1 MQKQYQIIL
10 KDFLLDIYF
19 KDKSFLVNAHD
30 SLELGVNGAKENLF
44 VYFKI
49 YFAKIYNDLQI
60 KVELYDWSYKLQKLV
75 PIENSVWKD
84 DDKKIKQLDKVLIHY
99 ENIINNFLDIFT
111 HFRYF
116 CQLKEV
122 LNSFETRNY
131 IYHYKLLN
139 TFSKDELEK
148 LCNKLYDIDKR
159 LNTPL
164 LKNKVATYHRQDI
177 LFPDYVDGLSGFN
190 IDISVTFDKKDFA
203 VIKNFDDEISKN
215 ECLRLL
221 NI

>member
-1 MQKQYQIIL
+1 M
-10 KDFLLDIYF
+10 
-19 KDKSFLVNAHD
+19 
-30 SLELGVNGAKENLF
+30 
-44 VYFKI
+44 
-49 YFAKIYNDLQI
+49 QI